1 MDTAPM
7 FEKGTYIVYVNGDR
21 YEIGRVVST
30 HPDGAFVCYHEG
42 ETAAKTPYECMHRLE
57 NQYVMTSLGGDRFAD
72 VSIDDMEDLVN
83 KKVNEIV
90 DKMVEPKTGKWI
102 PISEKLPETGDSILV
117 TYSDGEVGIV
127 WSARPK
133 VWGKYEKANNLIFP
147 VAWMPLPEPYREDGE
162 A

>member
-57 NQYVMTSLGGDRFAD
+57 NQYVMTFLGGDRFAD
-72 VSIDDMEDLVN
+72 VHCAGCKHQGQWE
-83 KKVNEIV
+83 NEYE
-90 DKMVEPKTGKWI
+90 MGYPSPCTGCRRRAK
-102 PISEKLPETGDSILV
+102 DN
-117 TYSDGEVGIV
+117 
-127 WSARPK
+127 
-133 VWGKYEKANNLIFP
+133 YE
-147 VAWMPLPEPYREDGE
+147 
-162 A
+162 

>member
-42 ETAAKTPYECMHRLE
+42 ETAAKTPYEYMHRLE

-72 VSIDDMEDLVN
+72 VSMF
-83 KKVNEIV
+83 
-90 DKMVEPKTGKWI
+90 
-102 PISEKLPETGDSILV
+102 
-117 TYSDGEVGIV
+117 DGQITCPDCGRVLDY
-127 WSARPK
+127 A
-133 VWGKYEKANNLIFP
+133 
-147 VAWMPLPEPYREDGE
+147 
-162 A
+162 